1 MSRRTK
7 ASNSRKNNL
16 VKARKSKYDR
26 KLKEKREFV
35 LSVLLCGLTFQ
46 NVFEFL
52 SVLGKSELSITSS
65 EYYFHQTAVIRSI
78 EACAKINCKKHQ
90 QLMKPGAVIGIDGSW
105 DHRRNG
111 KFCIIEAFDLE
122 TKKIVAYSIIERPT
136 QKNKNASFKN
146 AANQMEI
153 EGVKKII
160 SELKPLNKVIGY
172 VHDKD
177 AKTSKL
183 IAKEWN
189 ITEYIDPNHSNKS
202 FHRKFAKFNKGK
214 AHVSTRKSLTGIE
227 KRLSNFK
234 TILTFSNYTTAQ
246 KEQLWL
252 NVLEH
257 FQHNH
262 TSCIHAPY
270 QSEAA
275 EKKALGTWANNVT
288 DAKKTSL
295 SNFLKATVKYVTKV
309 DSRYTSQLNECFH
322 SVKANLASK
331 NRAWGRSWIGRMAIA
346 VLRFNEPDTY
356 IQILR
361 TLLQLPLFA
370 SSAAKIMQ
378 QMAKMRRRKRIY
390 NAKRRTQQ
398 NKARA
403 EARKKQ
409 LRDDRDPK
417 AGYRFKQE

>member
-7 ASNSRKNNL
+7 ASHARENNL

-35 LSVLLCGLTFQ
+35 LSILLCGLTFQ

-136 QKNKNASFKN
+136 NKNASFKN

-227 KRLSNFK
+227 KNSQISKRYSLFQ
-234 TILTFSNYTTAQ
+234 TILP
-246 KEQLWL
+246 
-252 NVLEH
+252 H
-257 FQHNH
+257 
-262 TSCIHAPY
+262 
-270 QSEAA
+270 
-275 EKKALGTWANNVT
+275 
-288 DAKKTSL
+288 
-295 SNFLKATVKYVTKV
+295 
-309 DSRYTSQLNECFH
+309 
-322 SVKANLASK
+322 
-331 NRAWGRSWIGRMAIA
+331 
-346 VLRFNEPDTY
+346 
-356 IQILR
+356 
-361 TLLQLPLFA
+361 
-370 SSAAKIMQ
+370 
-378 QMAKMRRRKRIY
+378 RRNSY
-390 NAKRRTQQ
+390 
-398 NKARA
+398 
-403 EARKKQ
+403 
-409 LRDDRDPK
+409 
-417 AGYRFKQE
+417 G